1 MAENRTGR
9 AETLT
14 AALTQGTVVLDGGL
28 STELERAG
36 QDLSGQLW
44 SARLLRDAPEAVLAV
59 HRSFVAAGARV
70 LTTASYQASFEGFAA
85 QGVDRAEETRMFRR
99 SVQLAR
105 EAAQSPDD
113 RGPDSNA
120 RDTPDR
126 NDCTSAPDNPEPV
139 WVAASVGPYGAVLG
153 GGQEYAGDYVDPRW
167 TGRTGGGL
175 SVAELRRFHRPRLEA
190 LASAGPDVM
199 ACETIPALA
208 EAEALVTELIELD
221 LPGWLSLT
229 TVTDADGRV
238 RTRHGEEAAEA
249 FALVRDVPQVIAV
262 GMNCT
267 DPREV
272 VPAVRLAAEVSG
284 KPIVVYPNSGES
296 WDAATRRWYGEPG
309 FAPEDV
315 LAWRA
320 AGARLIGGCCRVG
333 PDQVAGIAR
342 ALWWSN

>member
-1 MAENRTGR
+1 MSHNALMAENRTGQ
-9 AETLT
+9 AETLA
-14 AALTQGTVVLDGGL
+14 AALTQGSVVLDGGL

-44 SARLLRDAPEAVLAV
+44 SARLLRDAPGAVLAV
-59 HRSFVAAGARV
+59 HRSFVAARARV

-85 QGVDRAEETRMFRR
+85 QGVDQAEATRLFRR

-105 EAAQSPDD
+105 EATRTTEVP
-113 RGPDSNA
+113 GPDGST
-120 RDTPDR
+120 RD
-126 NDCTSAPDNPEPV
+126 NDSPEPV
-139 WVAASVGPYGAVLG
+139 WVAASVGPYGAMLG

-167 TGRTGGGL
+167 MGRNGGGL

-208 EAEALVTELIELD
+208 EAEALVAELVGLD

-229 TVTDADGRV
+229 TVTEADGRV
-238 RTRHGEEAAEA
+238 RTRHGEDAAEA

-262 GMNCT
+262 GVNCT

-342 ALWWSN
+342 ALR